1 MNFKKLVIFD
11 LDGVLVDSKRHHYEA
26 LNNALE
32 AIDPKYRISEEEHV
46 VSYDG
51 LPTKSKLSK
60 LHIDKSLPEI
70 FFDKIWQLKQKE
82 TLLILKKNISKDDQ
96 LIKGFKKLKNQG
108 YTIAIASNSIRA
120 TIEIALNKLELTEF
134 IDFYLSHEDV
144 RLSKPHP
151 EIFWE
156 CMVLANSIPE
166 TTVIIEDSNFGR
178 EAATHSGAFLL
189 AVDSR
194 NDLNDDFFDRIILT
208 LNEGYTRNKAWKSD
222 KLNIL
227 IPMAGSGSRFQ
238 AQGYTFPKPLI
249 DVKGKP
255 MIQVVVDNL
264 NIDAHFIFIVQ
275 KAHYEKY
282 NLKYLLNLVAP
293 NCDIVQVDGLTEGA
307 ACTTLLAKNLI
318 NNENCLLLA
327 NSDQFIEWNSNEAL
341 YAFNNS
347 SIDAGIITFE
357 SIHPKWSY
365 VKLGDNGYAQE
376 VAEKKPISKHATAGI
391 YYWKRGS
398 DYVKYAEQMINKN
411 IRVNN
416 EFYVCPVFNEAINDR
431 KKIRIYE
438 IPREGMWGLGTPE
451 DLNYFI
457 ENYKLKI

>member
-1 MNFKKLVIFD
+1 MNFTKLVIFD
-11 LDGVLVDSKRHHYEA
+11 LDGVLIDSKSYHYEA

-32 AIDPKYRISEEEHV
+32 AINPKYKISEQEHA

-60 LHIDKSLPEI
+60 LHIDKGLPEI
-70 FFDKIWQLKQKE
+70 FFDRIWDSKQKE
-82 TLLILKKNISKDDQ
+82 TLLVLKKNVLKDDQ
-96 LIKGFKKLKNQG
+96 LIKGFKNLKKKG
-108 YTIAIASNSIRA
+108 YVVAVASNSIRA
-120 TIEIALNKLELTEF
+120 TIEITLRRLGVLEF
-134 IDFYLSHEDV
+134 VDFYLSHEDV
-144 RLSKPHP
+144 RLCKPHP

-156 CMVLANSIPE
+156 CMVRANSIPE

-178 EAATHSGAFLL
+178 AAATNSGAFLL

-194 NDLNDDFFDRIILT
+194 NDLDDNFFGRIILT
-208 LNEGYTRNKAWKSD
+208 LSERHIKNKAWKSD
-222 KLNIL
+222 NLNIL
-227 IPMAGSGSRFQ
+227 IPMAGGGSRFQ
-238 AQGYTFPKPLI
+238 AKGFTFPKPLI

-318 NNENCLLLA
+318 DNENSLLLA

-365 VKLGDNGYAQE
+365 VKLGDNGYAVE

-391 YYWKRGS
+391 YYWKKGS
-398 DYVKYAEQMINKN
+398 DYVLYAEQMINKN

-416 EFYVCPVFNEAINDR
+416 EFYVCPVFNEAINDK

-438 IPREGMWGLGTPE
+438 IPKEGMWGLGTPE

-457 ENYKLKI
+457 ENNKLKI